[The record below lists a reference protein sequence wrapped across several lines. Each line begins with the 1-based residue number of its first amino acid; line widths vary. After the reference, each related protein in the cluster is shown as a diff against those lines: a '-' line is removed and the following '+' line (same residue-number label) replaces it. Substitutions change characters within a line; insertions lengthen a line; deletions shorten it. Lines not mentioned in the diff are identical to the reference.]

1 MQKRSVS
8 AVIGLLLVVVAFVVC
23 GWLSSSSFIF
33 MAVFGVRS
41 ASEAFGLLLGSTF
54 WYLFGIPFF
63 IGGII
68 LLRHARR
75 QNAYASSAGMA
86 CLVIALCL
94 ALTWA
99 PFSAL
104 ELLGL
109 YTDGWARA
117 KALDKGIL
125 MFSTSA
131 TLIGIIFGIM
141 AFYFFRQSQ
150 RGLNSPAAYSP

>member
-75 QNAYASSAGMA
+75 QNAYASSAGMG
-86 CLVIALCL
+86 
-94 ALTWA
+94 
-99 PFSAL
+99 F
-104 ELLGL
+104 LLIPAWLG
-109 YTDGWARA
+109 
-117 KALDKGIL
+117 
-125 MFSTSA
+125 FN
-131 TLIGIIFGIM
+131 
-141 AFYFFRQSQ
+141 
-150 RGLNSPAAYSP
+150 RGP